1 MEMQNVKSTSFSD
14 FVKQMNELFGDPVN
28 DGGSPNYPAGDFA
41 ASDTPATN
49 TTITMNKKN
58 RNRYVRPRR

>member
-1 MEMQNVKSTSFSD
+1 MEMLNMKPTSFSE

-41 ASDTPATN
+41 ASDKPAIN

-58 RNRYVRPRR
+58 RNRYVRIRK

>member
-1 MEMQNVKSTSFSD
+1 
-14 FVKQMNELFGDPVN
+14 MNELFGDPVT
-28 DGGSPNYPAGDFA
+28 GSPNYPAGDFA
-41 ASDTPATN
+41 ASDKPATN

>member
-1 MEMQNVKSTSFSD
+1 
-14 FVKQMNELFGDPVN
+14 MNELFGDPVN

-41 ASDTPATN
+41 ASDKPAIN

-58 RNRYVRPRR
+58 RNRYVRIRK